1 MHLSLRLAI
10 LLLTCTP
17 VAAQAIEDPTKAIAD
32 LQKEKERLQRE
43 IDFVKGRVADSRQTL
58 RKLGHQSLSFRTIDA
73 GKTTA
78 APPVAPPVARRPA
91 RLMQDDERQAYPH
104 DTMVVVNGNPIRQ
117 GQFDELLTYQAG
129 AATDEAARAMHS
141 MIALADLIRIENIVS
156 SFAESEATVHI
167 AEALSELEGGRA
179 IGELAKSLGTLR
191 GAAEDGAVDITRHS
205 PHGVKLERIA
215 FNTPAGSRSKP
226 FTHYTGLAVIQVD
239 STEKGTTPELDKVH
253 AHVIVAPFT
262 DADGITKADS
272 MLASGQVEIVVRDRE
287 VMKMLPAAFQDAEEV
302 QAARTKNTAEDLA
315 KAVAEMEKEVARI
328 RESKNPEEQ
337 ARLEGLE
344 KRLEKMRMRLDAMQK
359 EANPEG
365 GTPPEKKG

>member
-17 VAAQAIEDPTKAIAD
+17 IAAQAIEDPTKAIAE

-58 RKLGHQSLSFRTIDA
+58 RNLGHQSLSFRTIDA
-73 GKTTA
+73 GRSAATPPTT
-78 APPVAPPVARRPA
+78 PPVARRPA

-117 GQFDELLTYQAG
+117 GQFDELVSYQAG
-129 AATDEAARAMHS
+129 VGTDDAARAMHS

-167 AEALSELEGGRA
+167 AEALSEMEGGRA
-179 IGELAKSLGTLR
+179 IGELAKSLGTIR
-191 GAAEDGAVDITRHS
+191 GAAEDGAVEITRHS

-215 FNTPAGSRSKP
+215 FTTPAGTRSKP
-226 FTHYTGLAVIQVD
+226 FAHYTGLAVIQVD
-239 STEKGTTPELDKVH
+239 SAEKGSTPELDKVH
-253 AHVIVAPFT
+253 AHVVVAPF
-262 DADGITKADS
+262 AEGENLAKADS

-287 VMKMLPAAFQDAEEV
+287 VMRMLPAAFQDAEEV

-315 KAVAEMEKEVARI
+315 KAVAEMEKEIARI
-328 RESKNPEEQ
+328 RESKNADEQ

-344 KRLEKMRMRLDAMQK
+344 KRLEKMRMRLETMQK
-359 EANPEG
+359 EAQAEG